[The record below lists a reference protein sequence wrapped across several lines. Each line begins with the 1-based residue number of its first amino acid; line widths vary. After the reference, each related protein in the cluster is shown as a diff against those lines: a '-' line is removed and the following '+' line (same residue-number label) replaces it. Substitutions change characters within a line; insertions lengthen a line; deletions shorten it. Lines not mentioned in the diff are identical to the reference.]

1 VLVSSDGINQSP
13 RAWLIGAPVTDEDPQ
28 YILAVAIDGHGWMAA
43 GNITRLYR
51 DRLRERVGQLDR
63 ETVDRLDS
71 ALRAALDL

>member
-1 VLVSSDGINQSP
+1 MLASSDGINQSP
-13 RAWLIGAPVTDEDPQ
+13 RAWLIGAPITDKDPQ
-28 YILAVAIDGHGWMAA
+28 DILAVPIDGHGWMSA

-51 DRLRERVGQLDR
+51 GWLRERVGQLDR